1 MKYFILFF
9 GALLIG
15 IVTAALGI
23 SILKSVG
30 NFFIVAGL
38 DLVWVLLWNYI
49 YYKRENKRQNSSN

>member
-9 GALLIG
+9 GALLIE

-49 YYKRENKRQNSSN
+49 YYKRENKRQNSGN